1 MRIYHPD
8 YRISWWDRVLDPAGT
23 HARTHR
29 PAGVDYTLL
38 NRGAARAVREFQD
51 ETLNISLLGDE
62 MVRIDSAWR
71 MPPSPEGQRALVS
84 AIALRIRFGQVHP
97 DGVKVPVAL
106 RWLDFQDAPHG
117 TRLML
122 RLLDRPNPGLR
133 SFVAANISEDG
144 TGGWAEFA
152 MGAD

>member
-1 MRIYHPD
+1 VRIYHPD
-8 YRISWWDRVLDPAGT
+8 YRISWWDRMLDPAGT
-23 HARTHR
+23 NARAHR

-38 NRGAARAVREFQD
+38 NRSAARAVRELQD

-62 MVRIDSAWR
+62 MVRLDSAWR
-71 MPPSPEGQRALVS
+71 MPPSPEGKRALVS
-84 AIALRIRFGQVHP
+84 AVALRIRFGQVHP
-97 DGVKVPVAL
+97 GGVKVPVAL

-117 TRLML
+117 TRLLL

-133 SFVAANISEDG
+133 SFVAADISDDG

-152 MGAD
+152 VGAD